1 MRTLAAIGAVTVGLA
16 ACQADDD
23 QSANADADSDQVIV
37 TEDDAGTIDPALTDL
52 DLDSNAQAV
61 DQAVNQ
67 TDQASDFDEQ
77 VGNLQD

>member
-1 MRTLAAIGAVTVGLA
+1 MRTLAAIGAITVGLA

-23 QSANADADSDQVIV
+23 RSTNMDAGSNQVIV

-67 TDQASDFDEQ
+67 TDEASGFDDQ